1 MTIISIL
8 VIGSLKEMFKMPKTF
23 SENERI
29 QIKNDLIKNATDCI
43 KQYGMI
49 KTTVEELV
57 KRTNISKGSFY
68 SFYKTKELLFWDVLL
83 KFHNEIEDYLQ
94 ITFSECTEI
103 TVDSLTN
110 ALYKCYKKCFDT
122 GLGNIIISN
131 EINYLI
137 RKLPQDIVLEHLSND
152 DDLMEKLIA
161 MIPNSKNINIKIYS
175 GAFRGI
181 FLFLM
186 YKSQI
191 GENFDDVLK
200 LTIRGIVIQMLGDDK
215 ND

>member
-1 MTIISIL
+1 
-8 VIGSLKEMFKMPKTF
+8 MPKTF

-110 ALYKCYKKCFDT
+110 ALY
-122 GLGNIIISN
+122 
-131 EINYLI
+131 
-137 RKLPQDIVLEHLSND
+137 
-152 DDLMEKLIA
+152 
-161 MIPNSKNINIKIYS
+161 
-175 GAFRGI
+175 
-181 FLFLM
+181 
-186 YKSQI
+186 
-191 GENFDDVLK
+191 
-200 LTIRGIVIQMLGDDK
+200 
-215 ND
+215 